1 MASADFEKT
10 TEGKNEALK
19 TEKKTQR
26 ERDACNWH
34 KSVASI
40 PIKTNSKM
48 GYGVVCAF
56 ILPSGEAYSTTTGSS
71 IKNGSLNF
79 IERTTQIDKPQN
91 MYFRWANGKIIHDAY
106 QKLLGTSTHPNS
118 FCKCVKELCKAGAVY
133 LVYEPSHGD
142 LRIFMHAA
150 KQPTNKVERLLNQY
164 IRRCAASSSL
174 NGVLVK
180 YVWTNSPKKPIK

>member
-34 KSVASI
+34 KSIASI

-48 GYGVVCAF
+48 GYGVICAF
-56 ILPSGEAYSTTTGSS
+56 ILPSGEAYATTAANVKDGSLNS
-71 IKNGSLNF
+71 IKN
-79 IERTTQIDKPQN
+79 IQQIDKPEN
-91 MYFRWANGKIIHDAY
+91 MYFRMANGKIVHDALA
-106 QKLLGTSTHPNS
+106 KLLDVHTPVDS
-118 FCKCVKELCKAGAVY
+118 FYKSLKALCKAGAVY
-133 LVYEPSHGD
+133 LVYEPSHGT

-150 KQPTNKVERLLNQY
+150 KQPTNKIERLLNQY
-164 IRRCAASSSL
+164 IRRCATSGPCG
-174 NGVLVK
+174 NVMVK